1 MYTATS
7 TFTDCEHLFPEIQGL
22 IDINR
27 LRDSN
32 FYPRFAQN
40 SSKIQIILKRF
51 NLLVSIT
58 FNFKLSFIDFYVHS
72 TPKDQCWHQETSSS
86 QFRQYVHS
94 QEETKLKRI
103 VSKNFTPI
111 GQVTVGTKI
120 PPNGH
125 QVQCAISEQ
134 ILSSAKKR
142 LFEKLPDSQSIIE
155 EAG

>member
-7 TFTDCEHLFPEIQGL
+7 TFTDCEHLFAEIQGL
-22 IDINR
+22 LDIHH

-103 VSKNFTPI
+103 VSKNFTPHRTSYS
-111 GQVTVGTKI
+111 GYQDPSKWTPGPMRHQRTDPLLSQEETV
-120 PPNGH
+120 
-125 QVQCAISEQ
+125 
-134 ILSSAKKR
+134 
-142 LFEKLPDSQSIIE
+142 
-155 EAG
+155 